1 MVAHTNHCPVRN
13 YWQHRCG
20 VDVITMKVLKGI
32 RNCLLEKKKCSSKW
46 VKLEYFCIEM
56 IS

>member
-46 VKLEYFCIEM
+46 VKLEYFCIET